1 MRTLF
6 ISVIISL
13 FFFSCVSYSH
23 IIDAS
28 KYDAPQKQMSENYS
42 FAGTHAFDLQT
53 IEKIRSQYEDAN
65 GNLSEENKKKL
76 DSLFVMKTPTYF
88 ELGRNIKHKYGQ
100 NATFANVVWD
110 IKHSK
115 FLNFKSEKPIA
126 VTFDL
131 YLPKK

>member
-1 MRTLF
+1 MKQLF
-6 ISVIISL
+6 ISVIISSL
-13 FFFSCVSYSH
+13 FFSCVSYSH

-28 KYDAPQKQMSENYS
+28 KYNAPQKQMTDNYS
-42 FAGTHAFDLQT
+42 FAGTHTFDLQI
-53 IEKIRSQYEDAN
+53 IEKIRSTYEDAN
-65 GNLSEENKKKL
+65 GNLSTENKKKL

-88 ELGRNIKHKYGQ
+88 ELDRNIKHKYGQ

-110 IKHSK
+110 IKHTK
-115 FLNFKSEKPIA
+115 FLNLKGEKTIA